1 MTAKRAAPRKP
12 VPRKVAP
19 KPVAAKATA
28 ARASATAMQER
39 IATLED
45 QVQNF
50 IWCWAER
57 DWKMQVAAIKQVLAT
72 PQGQEKA
79 AQLLLAQS
87 QAKSNGAAK
96 GDHALS
102 R

>member
-1 MTAKRAAPRKP
+1 MAAKRAAPRKAT
-12 VPRKVAP
+12 PRKVAP

-57 DWKMQVAAIKQVLAT
+57 EYKMQVAAIKQMLST
-72 PQGQEKA
+72 PQAQERM
-79 AQLLLAQS
+79 AQVLLS
-87 QAKSNGAAK
+87 QAQAKANGVP
-96 GDHALS
+96 AL
-102 R
+102 RK

>member
-12 VPRKVAP
+12 APRKVPA
-19 KPVAAKATA
+19 KPVAAQATA

-39 IATLED
+39 IAKLED

-57 DWKMQVAAIKQVLAT
+57 DYKMQVAAIKQMLST
-72 PQGQEKA
+72 PQAQEKM
-79 AQLLLAQS
+79 AQVLLSQA
-87 QAKSNGAAK
+87 QAKSNGVPVLTK
-96 GDHALS
+96 
-102 R
+102 

>member
-12 VPRKVAP
+12 APRKVAP
-19 KPVAAKATA
+19 KPVAER

-87 QAKSNGAAK
+87 QAKANGAAK